1 MGAYPRLWVKQI
13 NPADFYSNYLRTYV
27 ERDVRLIKN
36 ITNLDLFQRFIMLLA
51 GRVGQLFNQFSLGAE
66 LGLDNKTINSWMTL
80 LEASFIA
87 FRLKPYYTNFR
98 KRVIQTPKVY
108 FYDVGLLSFLL
119 GIRSEM
125 DINLHFA
132 KGALFENLIILE
144 KIKRSL
150 NQSNWSNFYFF
161 RDSAGNEIDLL
172 EENGLQLSAYEIKSS
187 RTIHADFFKHL
198 LNFRKLAP
206 QTSLNLIHAGEGQQ
220 TRNEI
225 QVLGFDVF

>member
-1 MGAYPRLWVKQI
+1 
-13 NPADFYSNYLRTYV
+13 
-27 ERDVRLIKN
+27 
-36 ITNLDLFQRFIMLLA
+36 
-51 GRVGQLFNQFSLGAE
+51 
-66 LGLDNKTINSWMTL
+66 
-80 LEASFIA
+80 
-87 FRLKPYYTNFR
+87 
-98 KRVIQTPKVY
+98 
-108 FYDVGLLSFLL
+108 
-119 GIRSEM
+119 M